1 MSSHTAV
8 IDRTQVKNAAR
19 RFAEAIAGTP
29 AIGEYGAAVDAVR
42 ADEAALHLL
51 QQLQDARRA
60 LQMSADWNNDAST
73 ERQRLQQLEAE
84 VEQNAALQRLFAS
97 QKAMIDQLQ
106 IINAQLREPLGFD
119 FAALARPAC
128 SCG

>member
-1 MSSHTAV
+1 MSSDAAV

-19 RFAEAIAGTP
+19 RFAEAVAGTP
-29 AIGEYGAAVDAVR
+29 EISEYGAAVDAVR
-42 ADEAALHLL
+42 ADTAALHLL

-60 LQMSADWNNDAST
+60 LQMSGDGSNGASA
-73 ERQRLQQLEAE
+73 EQQRLEQLETE

-128 SCG
+128 RCG